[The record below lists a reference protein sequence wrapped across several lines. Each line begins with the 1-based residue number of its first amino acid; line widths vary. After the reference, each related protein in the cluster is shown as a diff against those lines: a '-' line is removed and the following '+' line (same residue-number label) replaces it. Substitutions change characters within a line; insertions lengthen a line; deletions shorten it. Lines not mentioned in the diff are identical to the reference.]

1 MGLKLL
7 RRGQFWYLRGSVCG
21 THVYRSTKLENRR
34 LADALRV
41 RTEREIAEEHAFGVS
56 ATKTFADAAEAYLAS
71 GGSGRFLEPLLSRLG
86 KSRLNAITQNDLDA
100 AAREL
105 SPNAQPETRNRQCY
119 TPFVAVWNEA
129 VLNDWARSRKWR
141 RPRKPKGTRVVR
153 SVARTGTAPVEYDR
167 AATFVATMSPAPAML
182 MTALFYTGLRPIEL
196 FALEAPDIDIAKRW
210 LVVRSSKIGEPR
222 GVPLHWFLAEWLGPL
237 VTRGGIV
244 FRTHK
249 GQPYPPTQG
258 GGGQLKS
265 AITGARSRSGIMDI
279 SPYTA
284 RHSVST
290 QLVVNGIHP
299 HIKDQILGHAVDDM
313 SRRYT
318 NVPQRPMIEAID
330 TLPVPD
336 AWRGLPW
343 VADPLKWVNRL
354 VEGTGRRTDLERDV
368 SGG

>member
-7 RRGQFWYLRGSVCG
+7 RRGQIWYLRGSVCG
-21 THVYRSTKLENRR
+21 THVYTSTKLKNRQ

-71 GGSGRFLEPLLSRLG
+71 GGSGRFLKPLLSRLG
-86 KSRLNAITQNDLDA
+86 QSRLNAITQNDLDA

-105 SPNAQPETRNRQCY
+105 YPTAQPETRNRQCY

-141 RPRKPKGTRVVR
+141 RPRKPKGTRIVR
-153 SVARTGTAPVEYDR
+153 SVARTGTKPVEYDR
-167 AATFVATMSPAPAML
+167 AAAFVASMSPAPAML

-196 FALEAPDIDIAKRW
+196 FAIEATDIDLEKRW
-210 LVVRSSKIGEPR
+210 LVVRSSKTGEPR
-222 GVPLHWFLAEWLGPL
+222 GVPLHWFLAEWLCPL
-237 VTRGGIV
+237 VERGGIM

-249 GQPYPPTQG
+249 GQPYALTRG

-265 AITGARSRSGIMDI
+265 AITGARNRSGIMDI
-279 SPYTA
+279 SPYTT

-290 QLVVNGIHP
+290 QLVVAGVHP
-299 HIKDQILGHAVDDM
+299 YIKDQILGHAVDDM

-318 NVPQRPMIEAID
+318 HVPQKPMIEAID
-330 TLPVPD
+330 ALPVPSS
-336 AWRGLPW
+336 WRALPW
-343 VADPLKWVNRL
+343 VADPLKWASRL
-354 VEGTGRRTDLERDV
+354 VEGTGRRTDLEKTP
-368 SGG
+368 